1 MGQIASVV
9 SDPAGIREFDCLLP
23 CDLRVGSIAREL
35 AELARFPLFGP
46 DSRPLDYGLI
56 AAGRGALDPNATLNQ
71 AGVSEPL
78 RAILVPLV
86 VIRGGEVFDD
96 DLSAECASADV
107 DRGSTPVEL
116 LGEPRSLVHDNN
128 LDLRLDVR
136 ITADAHREIERFA
149 AADRHIECAGLLL
162 GEVLDEG
169 SERVVQITHVV
180 SASEAP
186 GSRTSVE
193 LNLEAWEGMLA
204 ERASHYP
211 HLRVLGWFHTHA
223 GWGVFLSDSDVFLH
237 RHFFPHPNM
246 VAYVLDPTTGR
257 DGFFSWHDGVIGMC
271 PSFALVG
278 TRDQIER
285 LASAR
290 KPRRVRK
297 RVIAALAAL
306 SAIVCFAVAGPRVIR
321 NQPPPPPPVRKAVR
335 APKPPEPAKPQVRM
349 YVIGKRDNLW
359 LVCNRVYG
367 DGDLADA
374 LARYNG
380 VSNYAGLQVGQQIKL
395 PSKEELIRFSET
407 RPLPLH

>member
-23 CDLRVGSIAREL
+23 RDLRVGSIAREL
-35 AELARFPLFGP
+35 AELAHFPLLGP
-46 DSRPLDYGLI
+46 DSCPLDYGLI
-56 AAGRGALDPNATLNQ
+56 AMGRGALDPNATLDQ
-71 AGVSEPL
+71 AGVGEPL
-78 RAILVPLV
+78 RAVLVPLI
-86 VIRGGEVFDD
+86 VIRGGGLCDD
-96 DLSAECASADV
+96 DLSTKPASADPA
-107 DRGSTPVEL
+107 RGSGSVEL
-116 LGEPRSLVHDNN
+116 LGEPRSLIHDGN

-169 SERVVQITHVV
+169 DERVVQITHVV
-180 SASEAP
+180 PASEAP

-193 LNLEAWEGMLA
+193 LNLEAWDGMLGDHA
-204 ERASHYP
+204 LRSP
-211 HLRVLGWFHTHA
+211 SLRVLGWFHTHA
-223 GWGVFLSDSDVFLH
+223 GWGVFLSDADVFLH

-257 DGFFSWHDGVIGMC
+257 DAFFSWHNGVIGVC

-306 SAIVCFAVAGPRVIR
+306 SAMVCFAVAGPRMIS
-321 NQPPPPPPVRKAVR
+321 NQPPPQPPVRKTVSP
-335 APKPPEPAKPQVRM
+335 PKPPKPAQPQVRV

-367 DGDLADA
+367 DGDLAEA

-380 VSNYAGLQVGQQIKL
+380 VSDYAGLQVGQRIKL
-395 PSKEELIRFSET
+395 PSREELIKFSET
-407 RPLPLH
+407 RPLPLE